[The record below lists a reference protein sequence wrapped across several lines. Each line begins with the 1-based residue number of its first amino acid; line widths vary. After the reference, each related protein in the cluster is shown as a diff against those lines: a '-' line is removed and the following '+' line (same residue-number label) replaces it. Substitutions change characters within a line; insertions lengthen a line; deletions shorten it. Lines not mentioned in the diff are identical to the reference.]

1 MHNRRKQ
8 SRIAKKQKTV
18 QGSFSI
24 RKTPLL
30 ISLLRSCTLQQH
42 QANLLF
48 LKARPLS
55 KAGVCSS
62 RSNYRNLRI
71 ITRVRD
77 TAQFANHSSLR
88 DELAAA
94 SVRSSNDASVAN
106 SIAHSAIQ
114 IPQRFISKSHS
125 ADESD
130 VTWN

>member
-24 RKTPLL
+24 RKLP
-30 ISLLRSCTLQQH
+30 SSYQRSCTLQQH

-62 RSNYRNLRI
+62 RSNYRNLHI
-71 ITRVRD
+71 ITRARD
-77 TAQFANHSSLR
+77 TAQFASHSSLR

-130 VTWN
+130 ATWN